1 MGIAITDA
9 AGDYS
14 PVLGGVP
21 SLIFWILLVSL
32 LPFAAL
38 FGGMSWLLM
47 VLAVAVAV
55 IVYRRPQEAPAAGV
69 LFLLGASIVLPYAS
83 RFDFD
88 VASTEMYFWAAGLLI
103 ITLAA
108 VLRIGVRRVLRV
120 PLSAKVFLALA
131 FVSAFYAETHGA
143 ATSYVIRQ
151 LYGVVLLI
159 IYFGIALHAGD
170 EALLARRIATFGVL
184 CALIFFIYYAAVF
197 EQYGFHKEMGFN
209 GTQAAFLAIVLF
221 LNAWERRNPL
231 WAVGGLT
238 LFLVPVLIFMRKDVL
253 TVLIALPIALSI
265 KLKSKLVRVVCF
277 ALVGAIAVVAI
288 FPQVAEIVS
297 DEMRS
302 LPVIAD
308 IIPAGS
314 DDSTS
319 LYERTLQLAAA
330 ANTVR
335 SHPWIGEGL
344 GSSFLWESPTFGAL
358 ETGYIDNGW
367 AYLLQKMGLLGVS
380 GFLWFL
386 VTVFKSSSAKSVALS
401 ACLLS
406 AAILTMFSEPVFLH
420 FTTSPFLGTFA
431 GLVLAEKSSSQ
442 SKAVQ

>member
-1 MGIAITDA
+1 MGIAITNA
-9 AGDYS
+9 AGDYR
-14 PVLGGVP
+14 PVLGGAP
-21 SLIFWILLVSL
+21 LLIFWILLVSL

-47 VLAVAVAV
+47 VLAVVVAV

-69 LFLLGASIVLPYAS
+69 LFLFGASIVLPYAS

-120 PLSAKVFLALA
+120 PVSAKVFLALA
-131 FVSAFYAETHGA
+131 LVSALYAETHGA

-151 LYGVVLLI
+151 LFGVLLLI

-170 EALLARRIATFGVL
+170 EALLARRIATFGLL
-184 CALIFFIYYAAVF
+184 CSLIFFIYYAAVF
-197 EQYGFHKEMGFN
+197 GEYGFHKEMGFN
-209 GTQAAFLAIVLF
+209 GTQAAFLAIVLS

-231 WAVGGLT
+231 WAAGGLA

-265 KLKSKLVRVVCF
+265 KSKSKAVQLACLV
-277 ALVGAIAVVAI
+277 LIAITAVVAL
-288 FPQVAEIVS
+288 FPPVTTIVS
-297 DEMRS
+297 ENIRL
-302 LPVIAD
+302 LPVIGEM
-308 IIPAGS
+308 IPAGS
-314 DDSTS
+314 EDATS
-319 LYERTLQLAAA
+319 LYERTIQLGVALT
-330 ANTVR
+330 TVKA
-335 SHPWIGEGL
+335 HPWLGEGL
-344 GSSFLWESPTFGAL
+344 GSAFIWESPTFGAL

-386 VTVFKSSSAKSVALS
+386 VTVFRRTSAKSVALS